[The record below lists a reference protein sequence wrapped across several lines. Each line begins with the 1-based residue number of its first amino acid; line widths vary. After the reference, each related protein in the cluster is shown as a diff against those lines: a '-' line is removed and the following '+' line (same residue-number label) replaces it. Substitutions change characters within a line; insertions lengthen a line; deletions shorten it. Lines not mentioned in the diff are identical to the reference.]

1 MDGTTLDAA
10 TVAPP
15 TIDGGSAQKWT
26 SEAIVRVQGWTPSLF
41 SFRTTRDRGFGF
53 TPGQFARIGIA
64 TPTGG
69 AVWRAYSIVSA
80 PLDEQ
85 LEFFSV
91 VIPEGKFTSRLASFL
106 PGDRVLVEKVAYG
119 FLTLDRFTGG
129 TDLWMIASG
138 TGLGPFLSILR
149 DPQAWSRFENLI
161 LVHSVRRPEEL
172 AYREEIATLGRQM
185 PSKEERARLSYVPVV
200 TRVNCPEALPA
211 RIPLLI
217 EDGRLERTA
226 GVALDLER
234 SRLMVCGNPGM
245 ANDLRDQ
252 LTGRGFRT
260 GRRNAPGQLAF
271 ENYW

>member
-1 MDGTTLDAA
+1 MDNTAFDAV

-15 TIDGGSAQKWT
+15 PTDGGGAQKWT
-26 SEAIVRVQGWTPSLF
+26 SEAILSVHAWTPSLI

-53 TPGQFARIGIA
+53 APGQFARIGIA

-69 AVWRAYSIVSA
+69 MVWRAYSIASA
-80 PLDEQ
+80 VHEDE

-91 VIPEGKFTSRLASFL
+91 VIPGGKFTVRLASSR
-106 PGDRVLVEKVAYG
+106 PGDRILVEKAAYG
-119 FLTLDRFTGG
+119 FLTLDRFAGG

-149 DPQAWSRFENLI
+149 DPQAWSRFEKLV
-161 LVHSVRRPEEL
+161 LVHSVRQPEEL
-172 AYREEIATLGRQM
+172 AYRDEIAMLGKQV
-185 PSKEERARLSYVPVV
+185 PSEVERARLSYVPVV
-200 TRVNCPEALPA
+200 TRASCPDALPA
-211 RIPLLI
+211 RIPQLI
-217 EDGRLERTA
+217 EDGRLERAA

-234 SRLMVCGNPGM
+234 SRLMICGNPGM
-245 ANDLRDQ
+245 ASDLRDQ